1 LDLTAAGETHPTEDS
16 LLRTPN
22 VANVAYAEFSAC
34 HPPRDDTIATSMGG
48 AVKSILLVLAGFALA
63 LGIAAPAS
71 AKAPC
76 SQAVIN
82 DWFDNGRVDQR
93 FPRHC
98 YTEAINNL
106 PTDVETYSSAKEDI
120 QRALLALIR
129 GSGGNGGGDDGGG
142 AKQIQPTPSKGNP
155 IEPPPATPSAS
166 EPPRTEKPS
175 KGVIWRSI
183 EWLGPSDA
191 ASVPVP
197 LLVLAGVAFLLLA
210 AAGGTLV
217 SRRLQERRLPPPP
230 QA

>member
-1 LDLTAAGETHPTEDS
+1 MS
-16 LLRTPN
+16 QMLRTQSPSLDTT
-22 VANVAYAEFSAC
+22 AE
-34 HPPRDDTIATSMGG
+34 IATTMRG
-48 AVKSILLVLAGFALA
+48 AVKSISLVVLAGLALA
-63 LGIAAPAS
+63 LAIAAPAS
-71 AKAPC
+71 AKTPC
-76 SQAVIN
+76 GQAVIN
-82 DWFDNGRVDQR
+82 DWFDNGRVEQT

-98 YTEAINNL
+98 YTDAMNNL
-106 PTDVETYSSAKEDI
+106 PRDVETYSSAKEDI

-129 GSGGNGGGDDGGG
+129 GNGGNGGAGENQETGKGTPRGG
-142 AKQIQPTPSKGNP
+142 QTPSGPTSN
-155 IEPPPATPSAS
+155 APSS
-166 EPPRTEKPS
+166 TEKPG

>member
-1 LDLTAAGETHPTEDS
+1 MSQT
-16 LLRTPN
+16 LRKL
-22 VANVAYAEFSAC
+22 SS
-34 HPPRDDTIATSMGG
+34 PPATRRRGDTIATSMGG
-48 AVKSILLVLAGFALA
+48 AVKSILLVVLAGLVLA

-82 DWFDNGRVDQR
+82 DWFDNGRVDQK

-129 GSGGNGGGDDGGG
+129 RGGGNGGGDASG
-142 AKQIQPTPSKGNP
+142 QTPTTPSNVNP
-155 IEPPPATPSAS
+155 TEPIPSTPKATPSERAQ
-166 EPPRTEKPS
+166 TEKPG

-230 QA
+230 QT

>member
-1 LDLTAAGETHPTEDS
+1 MS
-16 LLRTPN
+16 QMLRTQSSLN
-22 VANVAYAEFSAC
+22 TTAE
-34 HPPRDDTIATSMGG
+34 IATTMRG
-48 AVKSILLVLAGFALA
+48 AVKSISLVVLAGLALA

-71 AKAPC
+71 AKTPC
-76 SQAVIN
+76 GQAVIN
-82 DWFDNGRVDQR
+82 DWFDNGRVEQT

-98 YTEAINNL
+98 YTDAMNNL
-106 PTDVETYSSAKEDI
+106 PRDVETYSSAKEDI

-129 GSGGNGGGDDGGG
+129 GNGGGGGQNQG
-142 AKQIQPTPSKGNP
+142 TDEGTPRGTTASGPAHTGPTAN
-155 IEPPPATPSAS
+155 AS
-166 EPPRTEKPS
+166 SGTEKPG

>member
-1 LDLTAAGETHPTEDS
+1 M
-16 LLRTPN
+16 LRTQSPHN
-22 VANVAYAEFSAC
+22 TTAE
-34 HPPRDDTIATSMGG
+34 IATTMRG
-48 AVKSILLVLAGFALA
+48 AVKSVSLVLLAGLALA
-63 LGIAAPAS
+63 LTIAAPAS
-71 AKAPC
+71 AKTPC
-76 SQAVIN
+76 GQAVIN
-82 DWFDNGRVDQR
+82 DWFDNGRVEQT

-98 YTEAINNL
+98 YTDAINNL
-106 PTDVETYSSAKEDI
+106 PRDVETYSSAKEDI

-129 GSGGNGGGDDGGG
+129 GNGGNGGAGQNQGTPRGTTASG
-142 AKQIQPTPSKGNP
+142 QTPSGPTSN
-155 IEPPPATPSAS
+155 APSS
-166 EPPRTEKPS
+166 TEKPG

>member
-34 HPPRDDTIATSMGG
+34 HPPRDNTIATSMGG

-129 GSGGNGGGDDGGG
+129 GSDGKGGSGGGGGG
-142 AKQIQPTPSKGNP
+142 QTQTTPSNVNP
-155 IEPPPATPSAS
+155 IEPTPYARPARESLQ
-166 EPPRTEKPS
+166 TEKPS

>member
-1 LDLTAAGETHPTEDS
+1 
-16 LLRTPN
+16 
-22 VANVAYAEFSAC
+22 
-34 HPPRDDTIATSMGG
+34 MGG
-48 AVKSILLVLAGFALA
+48 AVKSILLVVLAGFVLA

-82 DWFDNGRVDQR
+82 DWFDNGRVDQK

-129 GSGGNGGGDDGGG
+129 GGGNGSGGG
-142 AKQIQPTPSKGNP
+142 GSQTSTTPSNVNP
-155 IEPPPATPSAS
+155 TEPTIGTPAPSGRS
-166 EPPRTEKPS
+166 QTEKPG